1 MHCIWDHSHS
11 QFSSALPQTLWAASA
26 LNRRRQIN
34 ECTNQHNILL
44 TGNLFAVLSDEPFLF
59 FLSPKASGQV
69 AQSLSVIFLTAIKQG
84 KLIQAPG
91 TQHASPVVSEAS
103 RTYVS
108 DPFIQTMHTKPH
120 SS

>member
-59 FLSPKASGQV
+59 FPTPKASGLV
-69 AQSLSVIFLTAIKQG
+69 AQSLSVIFLTEIK
-84 KLIQAPG
+84 
-91 TQHASPVVSEAS
+91 
-103 RTYVS
+103 
-108 DPFIQTMHTKPH
+108 
-120 SS
+120 